1 MLGMLSAS
9 ARAGASRPLQRAVV
23 ILVSRRPKATA
34 SSTGVRR
41 SPVPLPGSQLA
52 LKSRVGLAPWH
63 RAKQAG
69 GGMRNLTPPSPSTP
83 PAHARWEACAGAAGW
98 DAMST
103 DEKAAWSALGWCE
116 DTWPRRDFSN
126 PRLPPSK
133 KRWGVGSGSVSR
145 THAPDAGHAEAARTR
160 MAVGAKHDGLVP
172 TPHTRLG
179 QFWVEAATLPRGA
192 QLEDAPPVFSS
203 LLLDKLG
210 LQERPE
216 KPGAVV
222 ELSHKELDEALGARL
237 RSGLTFGEAVTWD
250 CHVLVGDRRFA
261 PFDPRGW
268 ENMPAEQKRQAEW
281 LGYTQQTWS
290 APYLYHS
297 HNTLTWEQL
306 DVDARRHWTVLGWTR
321 VMWDDSDETPAPCNK
336 DWADLTPIERASA
349 QALGYAARSWDWD
362 ETNSSSW
369 PEKLFWKFF
378 CYFGAAGTVGTV
390 LLLSA
395 LGKDSNGTSGE
406 DQAGASRLWRVTRN
420 ARQDWKEQ
428 CEARGFRFH
437 SAPALTTTG
446 NKRDPY
452 WNESAAYVLTDE
464 LQGEIESTQ
473 ILKSKS
479 IVTL

>member
-1 MLGMLSAS
+1 
-9 ARAGASRPLQRAVV
+9 
-23 ILVSRRPKATA
+23 
-34 SSTGVRR
+34 
-41 SPVPLPGSQLA
+41 
-52 LKSRVGLAPWH
+52 
-63 RAKQAG
+63 
-69 GGMRNLTPPSPSTP
+69 
-83 PAHARWEACAGAAGW
+83 
-98 DAMST
+98 MST
-103 DEKAAWSALGWCE
+103 DEKAAWSALGWFE
-116 DTWPRRDFSN
+116 DTWPCRDLSN

-133 KRWGVGSGSVSR
+133 KGWGVG
-145 THAPDAGHAEAARTR
+145 
-160 MAVGAKHDGLVP
+160 M
-172 TPHTRLG
+172 PHTRLG
-179 QFWVEAATLPRGA
+179 QFWAEVVTWPGGA

-203 LLLDKLG
+203 LLLDKIG
-210 LQERPE
+210 LQKRPE

-237 RSGLTFGEAVTWD
+237 KSGLTFGQAVTWD
-250 CHVLVGDRRFA
+250 CHVLVGDRRFG

-281 LGYTQQTWS
+281 LGYTEQTWN

-297 HNTLTWEQL
+297 HTTLTWEQL

-321 VMWDDSDETPAPCNK
+321 GMWDDSDVRPATCDK
-336 DWADLTPIERASA
+336 DWADLTPRELASA
-349 QALGYAARSWDWD
+349 QALGYAARSWDLD
-362 ETNSSSW
+362 ETNSSSGKRGNGW
-369 PEKLFWKFF
+369 VFFWAFLF
-378 CYFGAAGTVGTV
+378 FGLPGSV
-390 LLLSA
+390 L
-395 LGKDSNGTSGE
+395 LGKDFKGTSGE

-479 IVTL
+479 IVTLKRKYTRVLTVENM